1 MKSAADW
8 DVRLIVPFLIWWC
21 FASWLAFSYAG
32 EKMPWLM
39 VYLALPMVCLSGK
52 FLGEWF
58 ERIPWR
64 SFITERWWLA
74 ALLLAAAIV
83 SGAWL
88 IGNLQKAFSGQQLD
102 SLSAFA
108 AWFAAL
114 VVLALFHLGACGA

>member
-1 MKSAADW
+1 
-8 DVRLIVPFLIWWC
+8 
-21 FASWLAFSYAG
+21 
-32 EKMPWLM
+32 M
-39 VYLALPMVCLSGK
+39 VD
-52 FLGEWF
+52 
-58 ERIPWR
+58 RIPWR

-88 IGNLQKAFSGQQLD
+88 LGGLQKAFSGQQLD

-114 VVLALFHLGACGA
+114 IVLALPFGDSGG